1 MASAIGHMVGAAA
14 AWEAA
19 RRVPG
24 GRIPSGPAWYLL
36 PTTMALAPDL
46 DVAALILFGSGVS
59 HRGPSHSLLVAF
71 GLSVIGAIALRFRLS
86 TWKAVTSLGLLF
98 AIAAVHPLLDFLM
111 GRGPPVPFLWP
122 WQSAGWLSPV
132 QLIPTAYYSDTFGGL
147 FSVLFS
153 MRTLKGVLLEL
164 FSLGPLWLAVRSR
177 QREVTRVALLLSAAG
192 FFLTWLL
199 YR

>member
-1 MASAIGHMVGAAA
+1 MASAIGHIVGAAA

-24 GRIPSGPAWYLL
+24 GRIPSGTAWYLL
-36 PTTMALAPDL
+36 PTAMALAPDL
-46 DVAALILFGSGVS
+46 DVAALIVFGQGVS
-59 HRGPSHSLLVAF
+59 HRGPSHSLLAAF
-71 GLSVIGAIALRFRLS
+71 GLAVLGAIVLRSRLS
-86 TWKAVTSLGLLF
+86 TWKAVTALGLLF

-122 WQSAGWLSPV
+122 WQSGGWLSPV
-132 QLIPTAYYSDTFGGL
+132 QLIPTAYYSDTLQGL
-147 FSVLFS
+147 YSVLFS

-164 FSLGPLWLAVRSR
+164 FSLGPLWLAARSR
-177 QREVTRVALLLSAAG
+177 QREVTCLALLLSAAG

-199 YR
+199 YD